1 MTKKVYVAKKFDAQM
16 NALKKRWKNAKMADT
31 QERIEKDM
39 DELRYKWSRYSFKQ
53 CTKIGEWWLAHRNGS
68 EEKKRQL
75 LPYWG
80 QYLEEVDE
88 YLLSDEER
96 EHLEEWEEV
105 IYQETKNWRDEEDED
120 LFFDFNEDEEYYD

>member
-1 MTKKVYVAKKFDAQM
+1 MKELYIREKYENKMET
-16 NALKKRWKNAKMADT
+16 LKSAWCNAKLAAT
-31 QERIEKDM
+31 QERIEKQM
-39 DELRYKWSRYSFKQ
+39 DELTYQWARHCFKQ
-53 CTKIGEWWLAHRNGS
+53 CKKIGEWWLSHRNGS

-105 IYQETKNWRDEEDED
+105 IYEETKFWHEEEDEI
-120 LFFDFNEDEEYYD
+120 FFDEDDDEEY